1 MSTFDEALTAA
12 ATLPREDQRLLIRE
26 LTERFSPEDRWTLVR
41 GLVAV
46 EPIEEWPAVLS
57 GRSSDE
63 VAGLLVQMLLSFEPA
78 AQPGGPMSATV
89 TPVVERVAFPAGG
102 LRLYAHQQE
111 TWDARRVHG
120 RLRRIAND

>member
-78 AQPGGPMSATV
+78 AQPAV
-89 TPVVERVAFPAGG
+89 L
-102 LRLYAHQQE
+102 LRILEALAPEVQQAWIQLMYTE
-111 TWDARRVHG
+111 GRRRRQEAR
-120 RLRRIAND
+120 